1 MQIKENDFIEIDYTG
16 KLKDDNIIFDTTSEE
31 TARSAGIFNPN
42 AKYKP
47 MIVCVGHAQLLK
59 GIDKAIVGKE
69 LNKEYTI
76 PISAEEGFGKK
87 NAELIQL
94 IATPKFRKHGINPMP
109 GLQVNI
115 DNMIGIIKTVSGG
128 RTMVDFN
135 HPCAGKELVYTVK
148 VKRIVTDTKEKAE
161 AFLKMTL
168 GEQIIKS
175 VEVKEKKAEISTM
188 IEMPEELQPKVTEQ
202 LQKCIPEITEVH
214 YHKGKEKG
222 QDQKQDH
229 VHDENCTDCD

>member
-16 KLKDDNIIFDTTSEE
+16 KLKDDNIIFDTTNEE
-31 TARSAGIFNPN
+31 TARSAGIFNPK
-42 AKYKP
+42 AKYKA

-69 LNKEYTI
+69 LNTEYTI

-87 NAELIQL
+87 KAELIEL
-94 IATPKFRKHGINPMP
+94 IATPKFRKHGINPVP

-135 HPCAGKELVYTVK
+135 HPCAGKDLMYTLK
-148 VKRIVTDTKEKAE
+148 VKRMVTDTKEKAE
-161 AFLKMTL
+161 AFLKMSL

-175 VEVKEKKAEISTM
+175 VEVKEKKAEITTN
-188 IEMPEELQPKVTEQ
+188 IEMPSELQPKITEQ
-202 LQKCIPEITEVH
+202 LQKCIPEIAEVH
-214 YHKGKEKG
+214 YRQAKETKHE
-222 QDQKQDH
+222 DT
-229 VHDENCTDCD
+229 HDENCTDCD